1 MGDWYSDGKTWHA
14 VLLKV
19 VDRLSRL
26 TLIKKIAHKEA
37 DDVNQGL
44 IDLLGSIPKEFV
56 HSLTPD
62 HGREFLSLDEIQE
75 RLGVTIYWP
84 DPYSPEQ
91 RGTNENTNGLIREYF
106 PKRTDIDNYTEE
118 DVEFCQDQLNRRPRK
133 ILNYETP
140 SEVFFEEPLHLVW
153 QFIGNLEVT
162 LVILIFGALVY
173 SGGYVAWKK
182 EWVDWPGI
190 LCEPLYNLKMKRKF
204 PELKREADQAYE
216 AKIAQ
221 LQQSFDAETEELADI
236 WDQERQT
243 ELQWKIKTGE
253 KLTTV
258 LEDINHSIDQQETTL
273 ATTQKITETTAKNLE
288 NVRQQRPA
296 GFPVPHGRELDLQF
310 YLHLHEILVTEQE
323 TAIGPAIK
331 LAETRFEN
339 RENTMALGQLIENF
353 RQTFIEEL
361 HNQNQLM
368 EDLNDR
374 IVSRLDKQIDLLD
387 NLTGTVSRGM
397 SDVTSGLKRMDDHL
411 EKVNTT
417 IADTNQLIKQSNE
430 EIANDLNSLVDY
442 ANRREQ
448 RLTRR

>member
-1 MGDWYSDGKTWHA
+1 METQSFSNLSEEEFHDLAIKHA
-14 VLLKV
+14 TFDYMNYL
-19 VDRLSRL
+19 
-26 TLIKKIAHKEA
+26 
-37 DDVNQGL
+37 
-44 IDLLGSIPKEFV
+44 
-56 HSLTPD
+56 
-62 HGREFLSLDEIQE
+62 REGFPAQKP
-75 RLGVTIYWP
+75 IYL
-84 DPYSPEQ
+84 EQ
-91 RGTNENTNGLIREYF
+91 YLRYGYF
-106 PKRTDIDNYTEE
+106 PSRWP
-118 DVEFCQDQLNRRPRK
+118 QR
-133 ILNYETP
+133 IL
-140 SEVFFEEPLHLVW
+140 FFVWVYFLAAALFAIPLA
-153 QFIGNLEVT
+153 FRGGNLEVT